1 MAHTVTLVANHKGFT
16 RPRVLGD
23 EYVVD
28 ASIDIQTYTTGGVVI
43 TAASLGLKTINC
55 AFITRIPAGLVKH
68 SLNLAEGASTSD
80 SLYLEI
86 NVEDGTTGIEAQL
99 ANTDASLD
107 GSPITIR
114 VHGQL

>member
-28 ASIDIQTYTTGGVVI
+28 ASIDIATYTTGGVVI
-43 TAASLGLKTINC
+43 TAASLGLKTINT
-55 AFITRIPAGLVKH
+55 AFITRIPGGLAQHNFILVD
-68 SLNLAEGASTSD
+68 GASNGDT
-80 SLYLEI
+80 LYLEV
-86 NVEDGTTGIEAQL
+86 NVEDGTTGKEAQL

-107 GSPITIR
+107 GTPLTIR

>member
-55 AFITRIPAGLVKH
+55 AFITRIPGGIPQHNLILV
-68 SLNLAEGASTSD
+68 SGASTSD
-80 SLYLEI
+80 NLYLEI
-86 NVEDGTTGIEAQL
+86 NVEDGTTGKEAQL

>member
-28 ASIDIQTYTTGGVVI
+28 ASIDITSYTTGGEVI
-43 TAASLGLKTINC
+43 TASSLGLKTINC
-55 AFITRIPAGLVKH
+55 AFITRIPAGLVQN
-68 SLNLAEGASTSD
+68 SINLVDGPSTAD
-80 SLYLEI
+80 NLYIEV
-86 NVEDGTTGIEAQL
+86 NVEDNTTGVEAQL
-99 ANTDASLD
+99 AGSNTSLD
-107 GSPITIR
+107 GSPIVIR

>member
-1 MAHTVTLVANHKGFT
+1 LAHTVTLVANHKGFT

-28 ASIDIQTYTTGGVVI
+28 ASIDINTYTTGGVVI

-55 AFITRIPAGLVKH
+55 AFITRIPGGLVKY
-68 SLNLAEGASTSD
+68 SFNLVDGASTGD
-80 SLYLEI
+80 TLYLEVNI
-86 NVEDGTTGIEAQL
+86 EDGTTGIEAQL
-99 ANTDASLD
+99 ADSNADLD
-107 GSPITIR
+107 GSPLTIR

>member
-28 ASIDIQTYTTGGVVI
+28 ASIDIAAYTTGGVVI
-43 TAASLGLKTINC
+43 TAASLGLKTINT
-55 AFITRIPAGLVKH
+55 AFITRIPGGLAQH
-68 SLNLAEGASTSD
+68 SFILVDGASNGDT
-80 SLYLEI
+80 LYLEI
-86 NVEDGTTGIEAQL
+86 NVEDGTTGKEAQL
-99 ANTDASLD
+99 VNGNTSLD
-107 GSPITIR
+107 GTPLTIR

>member
-55 AFITRIPAGLVKH
+55 AFITRIPGGIPQHNLILV
-68 SLNLAEGASTSD
+68 SGASNGDTI
-80 SLYLEI
+80 YLEI
-86 NVEDGTTGIEAQL
+86 NVEDGTTGKEAQL